1 MGKSHQRGWVVLRGR
16 KWYGYYRR
24 TVLDPITNEQKVD
37 VIPIVLGPKSE
48 LTKFQARERLEQEVT
63 KQTGTDSGSR
73 VMNDGSVTFGWFV
86 GNRFFPLKEANW
98 KPETAKVKRLI
109 IQKDLVETFD
119 GIPLEN
125 FERFTLQLHLNQL
138 AKTRSKDRVLQIK
151 SYVRDI
157 FAEAVEQDFLTKD
170 PARKVTVPSQ
180 LRDTDRTT
188 LTWEQ
193 LRDALL
199 QLALRDRVLLEL
211 DMTNALR
218 PSELFALRWKCFH
231 YAESKM
237 QVFETAYN
245 GAIRPWG
252 KTRKSLGRVHLPK
265 ELAEDLWLWKQ
276 ECPDSSPD
284 AFIFPDAK
292 GGFMD
297 TGNYRKRVLHKLA
310 RDLGLPKLTF
320 QVIRRTIATLAQKK
334 GTVKDVQGLLRH
346 SRAATTTDV
355 YMQEIPE
362 SVQAT
367 INAIHAELR
376 KTPEST
382 QAG

>member
-48 LTKFQARERLEQEVT
+48 LTKFQARERLEHEVT
-63 KQTGTDSGSR
+63 KQTGMDSGSR

-86 GNRFFPLKEANW
+86 RNRFFPLKEANW

-125 FERFTLQLHLNQL
+125 FDRFALQLHLNQL

-188 LTWEQ
+188 LTWKQ

-199 QLALRDRVLLEL
+199 HLALRDRVLLEL

-218 PSELFALRWKCFH
+218 PSELFALRWKCFN

-265 ELAEDLWLWKQ
+265 ELGEDLWLWKQ

-376 KTPEST
+376 KKPESM

>member
-37 VIPIVLGPKSE
+37 IIPIVLGPKSE

-63 KQTGTDSGSR
+63 KQTGMNSGSR

-86 GNRFFPLKEANW
+86 RNRFFPLKEANW

-125 FERFTLQLHLNQL
+125 FDRFALQLHLNQL

-180 LRDTDRTT
+180 LRETDRTT

-218 PSELFALRWKCFH
+218 PSELFALRWKCFN

-252 KTRKSLGRVHLPK
+252 KTRKSLGRVHVPK

-376 KTPEST
+376 KKPESM